1 MSIAMEEKIKHLEF
15 VQNVITRMN
24 TNSFQL
30 KGWMIT
36 IVSALLALYANSEN
50 VSYIFVAIA
59 PVIIFWCLDAYYL
72 QQERKFRG
80 LYDDIVLSNVI
91 KFEMS
96 IGKYS
101 YDKKKKESEKYRYI
115 NVLFSTTMW
124 LYILLGMALILGG
137 VLLCIDLSSLNIH
150 CCCTTCNC

>member
-1 MSIAMEEKIKHLEF
+1 MEEKIKHLEF

-50 VSYIFVAIA
+50 VLYIFVAIA
-59 PVIIFWCLDAYYL
+59 PVIIFWFLDAYYL